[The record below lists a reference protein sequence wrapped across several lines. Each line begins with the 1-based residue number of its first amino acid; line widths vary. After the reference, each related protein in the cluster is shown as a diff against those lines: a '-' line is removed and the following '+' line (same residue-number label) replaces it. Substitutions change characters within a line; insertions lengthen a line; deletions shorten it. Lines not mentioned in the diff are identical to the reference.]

1 MKKVLRFLPLALG
14 VIAALAAAYGA
25 YSLATYSW
33 NQIVDY
39 RSPYLTTPLPA
50 SRPGIAQTD
59 RLVFVIVDGL
69 TDAQS
74 RKMHA
79 LQTLREHGTDL
90 VVTTHQPSLS
100 YPNWTTLLTGAP
112 QQISGVL
119 TNWFDSRVPA
129 ETLMDTAAAMKM
141 RVLVAGPSSLTV
153 LYKGDW
159 RGGTIVKD
167 WQPDL
172 GVTGQ
177 YLSGPIVREVIA
189 KTKEST
195 PSPELIVVHLP
206 DIDEAGHAYGAASK
220 EYAATADKVDQ
231 DLGALVG
238 ALQDGHTTFVV
249 ASDHGHIATGGH
261 GGWEDEVTRV
271 PVVIAGPGATVG
283 RVSGGQEDVAP
294 TAAALLGIPVP
305 RASIGRIVPSV
316 LTTPSPQALAPA
328 HEERETM
335 VRRYREVVLSGA
347 AGHKVTLIA
356 DHGVPDDRLDALMAS
371 DTAARL
377 AKERQQRIPTALAV
391 AAVALGIVLVI
402 GILSWRALVAALA
415 GTLGYYLLYN
425 ILFFFVHGAS
435 WSLSAFNSE
444 DLLRTFFNMRMGEAA
459 LAVVFAAAVAAD
471 IYLALRRR
479 PGRPVGEYLPG
490 WLSLGVATVL
500 VILSTL
506 TLQVAWYLWQW
517 GAAVTW
523 IVPDLRWGFK
533 YDLDLIQATAVGA
546 AVLLAPLVTYLV
558 GRYHPLGIGGRH
570 AAHTGGTGGQPT
582 QDDGATDVGAASEA
596 PVTGADMSR
605 EAVEKPGTP
614 RDVDAA
620 PAGDRPEE
628 DEPPVQASGATP
640 PALAWE
646 PDAPA
651 SAISEPAGAETDEPE
666 QLRLLE
672 DLAPVEKPNPYESA

>member
-1 MKKVLRFLPLALG
+1 VKKALRFLPLALG
-14 VIAALAAAYGA
+14 VIAALATAYGA
-25 YSLATYSW
+25 YTLANYSW

-50 SRPGIAQTD
+50 SRPGVAQTD

-100 YPNWTTLLTGAP
+100 YPDWTTLLTGAP

-129 ETLMDTAAAMKM
+129 ETLMDTAAAMKL

-153 LYKGDW
+153 LFKGDW

-172 GVTGQ
+172 GVKGQ

-195 PSPELIVVHLP
+195 PAPELVVVHLP

-238 ALQDGHTTFVV
+238 ALQDGRTTFVV

-261 GGWEDEVTRV
+261 GGWEDVVTKV

-283 RVSGGQEDVAP
+283 RVSGAQEDVAP

-328 HEERETM
+328 HDERETM
-335 VRRYREVVLSGA
+335 VRRYREVVLSGS

-371 DTAARL
+371 DTASRL
-377 AKERQQRIPTALAV
+377 AKERGERMPMALAV
-391 AAVALGIVLVI
+391 AAAALGIVLVI
-402 GILSWRALVAALA
+402 GILSWRALVAAVA
-415 GTLGYYLLYN
+415 GTIGYYLLYN
-425 ILFFFVHGAS
+425 ALFFVVHGAT
-435 WSLSAFNSE
+435 WSLSSFNSE
-444 DLLRTFFNMRMGEAA
+444 DLLRMFFNVRMGEAA
-459 LAVVFAAAVAAD
+459 LATIFAAAIAAD
-471 IYLALRRR
+471 IYLALRREPKR
-479 PGRPVGEYLPG
+479 PMGEYLPG
-490 WLSLGVATVL
+490 WLSLGAATVL
-500 VILSTL
+500 LILSTL
-506 TLQVAWYLWQW
+506 ALQVAWYLWQW
-517 GAAVTW
+517 GASVTW
-523 IVPDLRWGFK
+523 VVPDLMWGFK

-546 AVLLAPLVTYLV
+546 TVLLVPLVTYLV
-558 GRYHPLGIGGRH
+558 GRYHPLRIRGRH
-570 AAHTGGTGGQPT
+570 SASADGVVVAAAP
-582 QDDGATDVGAASEA
+582 DDGSPHRDTAVEA
-596 PVTGADMSR
+596 PVTSEGRGPRAAEEPAASGNAEGPSPAGPDATEPGGRDGR
-605 EAVEKPGTP
+605 EAPTSSATTRETSH
-614 RDVDAA
+614 
-620 PAGDRPEE
+620 AG
-628 DEPPVQASGATP
+628 A
-640 PALAWE
+640 
-646 PDAPA
+646 
-651 SAISEPAGAETDEPE
+651 EPAGSGTVEPE
-666 QLRLLE
+666 QLRLLDDIE
-672 DLAPVEKPNPYESA
+672 PAKQRNPYESA

>member
-1 MKKVLRFLPLALG
+1 MKRILRFVPLAMGLVVALG
-14 VIAALAAAYGA
+14 AAYGA

-129 ETLMDTAAAMKM
+129 ETLMDTAAAMKK
-141 RVLVAGPSSLTV
+141 RVLVAGPSELTV

-167 WQPDL
+167 WQADL

-195 PSPELIVVHLP
+195 PSPDFILVHLP
-206 DIDEAGHAYGAASK
+206 DIDEAGHVYGAASTQ
-220 EYAATADKVDQ
+220 YAATADKVDQ
-231 DLGALVG
+231 DLGALVS

-305 RASIGRIVPSV
+305 RASIGRVVPSV

-335 VRRYREVVLSGA
+335 VRRFREVVQSGT
-347 AGHKVTLIA
+347 AGHMVTLIA

-377 AKERQQRIPTALAV
+377 EKERRDRMRMALAV
-391 AAVALGIVLVI
+391 AAAALGIVLVI
-402 GILSWRALVAALA
+402 GILSWRALVAGLA
-415 GTLGYYLLYN
+415 GTVGYYLLYN
-425 ILFFFVHGAS
+425 LLFFVVHRAT

-444 DLLRTFFNMRMGEAA
+444 SLLRMFFNVRMAEAA
-459 LAVVFAAAVAAD
+459 IATVFAAAVAAD
-471 IYLALRRR
+471 IYLALRREPR
-479 PGRPVGEYLPG
+479 RPVGEHLPG

-500 VILSTL
+500 VILATL
-506 TLQVAWYLWQW
+506 AMQVAWYLWQW

-523 IVPDLRWGFK
+523 IVPDLKWGFK

-570 AAHTGGTGGQPT
+570 SARYNRAEATVVTDESVEGAGPIGPTPETGEQDAPPEGPT
-582 QDDGATDVGAASEA
+582 AGPETTAPTTERRADAPEEESRHEREA
-596 PVTGADMSR
+596 PR
-605 EAVEKPGTP
+605 
-614 RDVDAA
+614 
-620 PAGDRPEE
+620 
-628 DEPPVQASGATP
+628 
-640 PALAWE
+640 
-646 PDAPA
+646 APA
-651 SAISEPAGAETDEPE
+651 SSAPAAPDATDGPE
-666 QLRLLE
+666 QLRLLDDGDVAE
-672 DLAPVEKPNPYESA
+672 RRNPYESA